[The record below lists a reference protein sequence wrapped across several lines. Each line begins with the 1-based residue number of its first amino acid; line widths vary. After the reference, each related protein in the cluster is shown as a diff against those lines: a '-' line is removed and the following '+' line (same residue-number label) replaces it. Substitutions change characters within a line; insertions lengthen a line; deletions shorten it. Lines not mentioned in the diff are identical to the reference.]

1 MAEFFKLLN
10 ALMEA
15 AEIHDK
21 YGTKGCVLIVLAVV
35 VIIAVI
41 IGLVYLFGGT

>member
-1 MAEFFKLLN
+1 MSEFLKLID
-10 ALMEA
+10 ALMDA
-15 AEIHDK
+15 AEIHEK

-41 IGLVYLFGGT
+41 IGLVYLLGGS

>member
-1 MAEFFKLLN
+1 MGEFFRLIN

-15 AEIHDK
+15 AEIHEK
-21 YGTKGCVLIVLAVV
+21 YGAKGCVLIVLAVV

-41 IGLVYLFGGT
+41 IALVLLFEGP